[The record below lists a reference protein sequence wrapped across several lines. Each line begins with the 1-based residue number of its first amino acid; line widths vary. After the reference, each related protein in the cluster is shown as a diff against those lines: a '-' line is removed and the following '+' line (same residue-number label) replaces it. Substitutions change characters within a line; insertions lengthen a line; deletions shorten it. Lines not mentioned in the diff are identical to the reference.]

1 MPSPVTWKMLAAYEP
16 RLAAMLEE
24 AKKIDGSDARFCAN
38 EVWFM
43 GGMKDRVIAL
53 AGWEAPVTAPAWMR
67 GQSAYD
73 VAYQTIYDALPPC
86 RDCFCM

>member
-1 MPSPVTWKMLAAYEP
+1 
-16 RLAAMLEE
+16 
-24 AKKIDGSDARFCAN
+24 
-38 EVWFM
+38 M